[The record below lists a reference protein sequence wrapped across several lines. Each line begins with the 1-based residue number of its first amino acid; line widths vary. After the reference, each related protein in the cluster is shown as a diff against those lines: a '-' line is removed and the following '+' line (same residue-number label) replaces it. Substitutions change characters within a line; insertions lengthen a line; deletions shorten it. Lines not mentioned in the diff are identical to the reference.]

1 MSLDTVDLYRN
12 ETMKIKVMLQDPN
25 TEGFDSDDDALKP
38 YLIGYTG
45 INRWDENEIY
55 NKTAETLAAW
65 QGDAETGDFLQSF
78 ENESVIRKNVKNK
91 QLVMTGHFDP
101 DSDDSHIIYVTV
113 VKTNY
118 GHKISQQ
125 DAEALQD
132 L

>member
-1 MSLDTVDLYRN
+1 MNTNAVDLYN
-12 ETMKIKVMLQDPN
+12 GEIMKIKVVLQDPN
-25 TEGFDSDDDALKP
+25 TEGFDSDDDNLKP

-55 NKTAETLAAW
+55 TKTAEALAAW

-78 ENESVIRKNVKNK
+78 EDESVIRKNVKNK
-91 QLVMTGHFDP
+91 QFVMTGHFDP

-125 DAEALQD
+125 DAEALQI